1 MAGVLKVLFWTVLA
15 ALVAIGV
22 AVGLGIFQLSRLF
35 PGADEGAELV
45 EQIENEV
52 RAAHPGFT
60 VSARAEQSFGEVS
73 AEISPTDGE
82 LTDDQVQGV
91 LTTMDGIAT
100 EHADSRWRIESH
112 LSGTL
117 DGIPLEIEDT
127 LVDRWPTLSAV
138 LGTDL
143 GPESR
148 VLIYLGANR
157 AVVEQRSQS
166 EEFCGEDGSAQA
178 YFDQSVS
185 DAGRLITDLD
195 WDGPEDPG
203 LLYLG
208 RACQDGE
215 LRSSLDL
222 SGEDRSGRVADLTAV
237 LAAVPADNPPVG
249 VTIEPEGKLLL
260 ALQSSPDEQTAQS
273 LAEPWTQ
280 GEVWLNGELA
290 STG

>member
-1 MAGVLKVLFWTVLA
+1 MAGVLKVLLWTVVA
-15 ALVAIGV
+15 ALVAVAV
-22 AVGLGIFQLSRLF
+22 AVGFGLFQLSRIL
-35 PGADEGAELV
+35 PGTDEGADLV
-45 EQIENEV
+45 EQIETEV
-52 RAAHPGFT
+52 SATHPGFT
-60 VSARAEQSFGEVS
+60 VSARAEQSYGEVT
-73 AEISPTDGE
+73 AEIMPANGE
-82 LTDDQVQGV
+82 LTDSDVQAV
-91 LTTMDGIAT
+91 LTTMHGIAT
-100 EHADSRWRIESH
+100 EHVDSRWSLESR
-112 LSGTL
+112 LSGTY

-127 LVDRWPTLSAV
+127 EVARWPALSAV